1 MTGGQA
7 VKTRW
12 RLVGVL
18 GVMALLFS
26 ACSSGATSSIPP
38 SAAPS
43 VAPSV
48 AASVAAPSEAAS
60 PSASAASAAVTI
72 TWWHNANQDP
82 GMSFWKKVADEYT
95 AAHPN
100 VTIQIT
106 PTQNEDFK
114 TKLPLALNS
123 GTPPNIFQ
131 SWGGGGLKQ
140 QVDAGKVQDL
150 TAATASWTSTIIPA
164 ALSPYQLN
172 GKQYGIPY
180 DLGLVG
186 FWYNKAL
193 FTAAGI
199 TAAPATWDDFI
210 ADLAKLK
217 TAGTAPIAVG
227 EKDTWTGAFW
237 WEYLALRECGKDKMA
252 TAVNTNSFTD
262 PCFVKAGTDLKQ
274 LIDAKPFQTGF
285 LASPAQTGATSATSL
300 LANGKAAME
309 LQGHWE
315 PSVMGPL
322 TPDGKGLGDKLGWFP
337 FPAVTGGTGTVTEDI
352 GGYNGFA
359 VSKDAPPEAVDFL
372 HYLTS
377 VDVLS
382 RWGAA
387 GYGLPTTTGSET
399 SITDPNLKELIAQR
413 AKATFVQL
421 YLDQA
426 FSQAV
431 GAAINEAVAGE
442 FAGQLSPA
450 EVQQAIQTATTK

>member
-7 VKTRW
+7 VTTRW

-26 ACSSGATSSIPP
+26 ACSSGATSSIAP
-38 SAAPS
+38 SA
-43 VAPSV
+43 APSV
-48 AASVAAPSEAAS
+48 AASVAAPSGAAS

-180 DLGLVG
+180 DQIGR
-186 FWYNKAL
+186 ASC
-193 FTAAGI
+193 
-199 TAAPATWDDFI
+199 
-210 ADLAKLK
+210 
-217 TAGTAPIAVG
+217 
-227 EKDTWTGAFW
+227 
-237 WEYLALRECGKDKMA
+237 RER
-252 TAVNTNSFTD
+252 V
-262 PCFVKAGTDLKQ
+262 
-274 LIDAKPFQTGF
+274 
-285 LASPAQTGATSATSL
+285 
-300 LANGKAAME
+300 
-309 LQGHWE
+309 
-315 PSVMGPL
+315 
-322 TPDGKGLGDKLGWFP
+322 
-337 FPAVTGGTGTVTEDI
+337 
-352 GGYNGFA
+352 
-359 VSKDAPPEAVDFL
+359 
-372 HYLTS
+372 
-377 VDVLS
+377 
-382 RWGAA
+382 
-387 GYGLPTTTGSET
+387 
-399 SITDPNLKELIAQR
+399 
-413 AKATFVQL
+413 
-421 YLDQA
+421 
-426 FSQAV
+426 
-431 GAAINEAVAGE
+431 
-442 FAGQLSPA
+442 
-450 EVQQAIQTATTK
+450 